1 MSEEKRKI
9 RRHSPEFRTE
19 IARRMLA
26 GEDVTAMSKAYGL
39 ARSMMYRWRDAYRK
53 EGIAGVSRPP
63 GIRCTPATKKPDSRT
78 EERLR
83 KRVAEL
89 ERKLGQQEMEI
100 DFFRGVFKRLE
111 ELPKAKRRGS
121 EASTGKSAE

>member
-26 GEDVTAMSKAYGL
+26 GEDVTAMSQAYGL

-63 GIRCTPATKKPDSRT
+63 GVRCTPATKKPDSRT

-83 KRVAEL
+83 KKVAEL
-89 ERKLGQQEMEI
+89 ERKLGQQEMEV